1 MLRNMLMVPWV
12 RFCIYYTMGLAG
24 RLQMK
29 NIKLEKFEPTN
40 QQSVSLV
47 KGYLYDYPL
56 PDSISTDWYK
66 FEIIQHTYYTN
77 KITQTSFDY
86 DLSIEIIRGII
97 DFFSILYL
105 YH

>member
-1 MLRNMLMVPWV
+1 
-12 RFCIYYTMGLAG
+12 
-24 RLQMK
+24 MK

-86 DLSIEIIRGII
+86 DLSTLPSHTSLKLS
-97 DFFSILYL
+97 FLSSYL
-105 YH
+105 SLS